1 MKRNSIDD
9 VINYAV
15 KADRLT
21 EFRDDTKLLKA
32 FIEAIRLNKDLFL
45 NTNMVDLKSNNGYK
59 IDTNII
65 DRILNK
71 YEDINSVIESNNTS
85 ELSDDL
91 IKSNIYSKLG
101 VVLVLFD
108 GNFYAMLEMMLLS
121 ILTHNTMIFMYD
133 GYMLGS
139 NTLLVNITESFFKK
153 QKMDENIFQQID
165 NIDLNIFKNFKSIDK
180 TILIGDQE
188 FVDKYLKECTTEV
201 VVSRYDH
208 YDLYIEDITH
218 MDLIGQILE
227 FNTNLNVY
235 IKDGIDIDYEDAMIV
250 GDVDEAI
257 SNINSNGSKNA
268 SSIFTSDD
276 DNAKRF
282 ISDCKSKVVYVNA
295 NPSYERNLDIKQED
309 LLREKRI
316 IVPR

>member
-32 FIEAIRLNKDLFL
+32 FIEAIRLNKDEYEIGKLLVSCFSYLYYYLFL

-71 YEDINSVIESNNTS
+71 YEDINSVIEGNNTS

-121 ILTHNTMIFMYD
+121 LLTHNTMIFMYD

-139 NTLLVNITESFFKK
+139 NTLLINITESFFKK

-180 TILIGDQE
+180 TILIGNQE
-188 FVDKYLKECTTEV
+188 FVDKYIKECTTEV
-201 VVSRYDH
+201 VVSRYDY
-208 YDLYIEDITH
+208 YDLYR
-218 MDLIGQILE
+218 
-227 FNTNLNVY
+227 LNH
-235 IKDGIDIDYEDAMIV
+235 I
-250 GDVDEAI
+250 
-257 SNINSNGSKNA
+257 
-268 SSIFTSDD
+268 
-276 DNAKRF
+276 
-282 ISDCKSKVVYVNA
+282 
-295 NPSYERNLDIKQED
+295 
-309 LLREKRI
+309 
-316 IVPR
+316 